1 MGERYERIILSESRF
16 WNVKSPVM
24 LLKWALLKDNQNK
37 HNVLQLKLLN
47 YSEKDILAVSVDI
60 NCYDLNKELVEV
72 ISYDYLDL
80 NILPN
85 QIFGDRE
92 AIDVESRTAREFQFI
107 IKKVFYSDKSNF
119 DVNAKLIDMGSNKS
133 LNVFGKYQEIFS
145 EEYCKICQELKP
157 YCAPEFNEAYW
168 TCSCGRINPYTEK
181 GCIECGIEKVTLEK
195 LSNMDYLK
203 SQYESQQKKLEE
215 QRRAEQERI
224 EEQKRLALE
233 ERAKQKEIK
242 RKKLKKLKN
251 KLIVAACI
259 CVVCIGFYIWY
270 AKIIEPK
277 NKYSAA
283 IEKME
288 KGNYEEAELDFQDLG
303 NYNDSER
310 KKVICQVEQKLL
322 QDNPNKAV
330 EILEKNNLT
339 EEDVYKR
346 AVAKQQKKEDY
357 QKNEESYQKN
367 EESYQNGVRYMN
379 RAKLDQAIEWYKKVD
394 LSYKK
399 TEYYLS
405 LCNKYNKISGIYKC
419 TSKNKKDEDISIV
432 IYISISEEGKEDISI
447 GNLMTKATLSGDILT
462 WEPYISGLEKCELN
476 FGTKEVTI
484 KSYSDEGGKLK
495 LVGTKLYTVKK
506 HINV

>member
-16 WNVKSPVM
+16 WNTDSPVM
-24 LLKWALLKDNQNK
+24 LLRWALLKDNQNK
-37 HNVLQLKLLN
+37 HNVLQLKLVN
-47 YSEKDILAVSVDI
+47 YSEKDILAVCVDI
-60 NCYDLNKELVEV
+60 KCYDLNKELVEV

-85 QIFGDRE
+85 QTFGDRE

-119 DVNAKLIDMGSNKS
+119 DVNAKLIDIGSNKS
-133 LNVFGKYQEIFS
+133 LNAFGKYQEIFS

-203 SQYESQQKKLEE
+203 SQYESQQRKLEE
-215 QRRAEQERI
+215 QRRAEQERN

-251 KLIVAACI
+251 KLIVAVCI

-346 AVAKQQKKEDY
+346 AVVSK
-357 QKNEESYQKN
+357 KNEEN
-367 EESYQNGVRYMN
+367 YQNGIIYME
-379 RAKLDQAIEWYKKVD
+379 RGQLAKAIEMYEQID
-394 LSYKK
+394 LSYKE

-405 LCNKYNKISGIYKC
+405 LCRELFDIPGSYTLGEYKA
-419 TSKNKKDEDISIV
+419 ISIYV
-432 IYISISEEGKEDISI
+432 TISVTGEKEFSI
-447 GNLMTKATLSGDILT
+447 FTEDKESIATLSRKLLI
-462 WEPYISGLEKCELN
+462 WEVSNGNTIDKFTFNISNQK
-476 FGTKEVTI
+476 V
-484 KSYSDEGGKLK
+484 
-495 LVGTKLYTVKK
+495 TVKEYYRGELVSTK
-506 HINV
+506 RYTAVK